1 MALDKI
7 THVSGT
13 AVLIAGKDIDTDRI
27 IPARYLKCVTFD
39 DLGEGL
45 FYDERFTTDGAS
57 KGHPIDDP
65 ARAEASIM
73 VSGDNF
79 GCGSSREHAPQSIMR
94 AGFKGIVAGS
104 FAEIFFGNST
114 ALGLVCARLEPDDLA
129 DLSRRVADD
138 PDLEVGIDVDAQRVT
153 AGGASYAAHIAP
165 SAREALTTGY
175 WDPIGELLEGVPA
188 VRATAAALG
197 HDAARSVS

>member
-1 MALDKI
+1 MALERI
-7 THVSGT
+7 TSVSGT
-13 AVLIAGKDIDTDRI
+13 AVLIAGTDIDTDRI

-45 FYDERFTTDGAS
+45 FYDERFAADGSS
-57 KGHPIDDP
+57 KGHPLDDA
-65 ARAEASIM
+65 ARAGATIM

-104 FAEIFFGNST
+104 FGEIFFGNSIG
-114 ALGLVCARLEPDDLA
+114 LGLVCARLAPADLA
-129 DLSRRVADD
+129 ELSAAVAAD
-138 PDLEVGIDVDAQRVT
+138 PTLVVTIDVDAEQVA
-153 AGGASYAAHIAP
+153 AGGATYPAQIGA

-175 WDPIGELLEGVPA
+175 WDPIGELLEGVDD
-188 VRATAAALG
+188 VRATATALG
-197 HDAARSVS
+197 HGSVGVAS